1 MSDSYSICPKCGQ
14 YSPGGMCSKC
24 LSEERQVAQN
34 IEATL
39 SIQEQ
44 MLRTQREMAEE
55 QRLFHQKILEQAI
68 SKEEAYENGGNY
80 EFKDGDIKFSEDG
93 FEFNINSPYV
103 TEKLRNSFF
112 EGVKHNFNNHFPAID
127 WSDISNQVAK
137 IAIDFRSY
145 LEEQINLNPPGPRF
159 SRQGFEM
166 PAFGINPATGKFWTS
181 GEIKIKQHGDP
192 NDTKGYETR
201 FYKIIKKSNI
211 NEKNYCLHLLCVN
224 FKLDWACTVY
234 PDDRNRYI
242 DLSKYG
248 QGEIIVEGI
257 ESAYIKN
264 SSLWK
269 VFNDSLDL
277 VNLLSKLN
285 EDRVSKKNDSG
296 KKENSTR
303 EIIFFIVILLIVAY
317 LYITTR

>member
-1 MSDSYSICPKCGQ
+1 MSDSYPICPKCGK
-14 YSPGGMCSKC
+14 YSAGGMCTNC

-55 QRLFHQKILEQAI
+55 QRLFHQKILEQEI

-80 EFKDGDIKFSEDG
+80 EFKDSDIKFSEDG

-145 LEEQINLNPPGPRF
+145 LEEQINLNPPRSIPT
-159 SRQGFEM
+159 RQGFEM
-166 PAFGINPATGKFWTS
+166 TGFGINPATGKFWTS
-181 GEIKIKQHGDP
+181 GEIKIKKHGSPD
-192 NDTKGYETR
+192 DTKGYETR

-211 NEKNYCLHLLCVN
+211 NEKNYCLHLLYVT
-224 FKLDWACTVY
+224 FKLDWARTVY
-234 PDDRNRYI
+234 PDDRNRYV

-264 SSLWK
+264 PSLWK

-296 KKENSTR
+296 KKDNSTKY
-303 EIIFFIVILLIVAY
+303 IIFILIALLVSY
-317 LYITTR
+317 LFLKR